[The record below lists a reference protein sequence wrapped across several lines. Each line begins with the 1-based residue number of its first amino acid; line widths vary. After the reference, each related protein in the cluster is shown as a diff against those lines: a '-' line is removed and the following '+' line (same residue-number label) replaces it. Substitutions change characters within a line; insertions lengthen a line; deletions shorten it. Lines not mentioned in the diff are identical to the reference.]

1 MTTARGWRWAG
12 LALIAVVS
20 ALFASFNTGER
31 VALNLGFTI
40 LYQVPL
46 VTLIFVAF
54 LAGMVTMFLLGL
66 SHDLRVRRAL
76 REAGFGEPIASH
88 DEPPPV
94 WEESPAPSRPE
105 LTREHLRSP
114 EIGERAVSPPDFPAA
129 EESSPADHPPPG
141 ARPDWEPP
149 PR

>member
-40 LYQVPL
+40 LYQIPL

-66 SHDLRVRRAL
+66 SHDLRIRRAL

-88 DEPPPV
+88 EEPPPV
-94 WEESPAPSRPE
+94 WEEGPMLPVPDRSRE
-105 LTREHLRSP
+105 DLRSP
-114 EIGERAVSPPDFPAA
+114 DAGHGTPPPEPSGV
-129 EESSPADHPPPG
+129 EEPSPADHHPPG